1 MYGRVTKFHHDK
13 HYVFIL
19 GDDEQ
24 TYFIHQSRLNGEYL
38 DDNYYVSFT
47 SFQTEKGNNAKNIMV
62 IEAPERKRNNG
73 NTRKKHE
80 RVIKSITANT
90 NKDD

>member
-1 MYGRVTKFHHDK
+1 MYGRVTKYHHEK
-13 HYVFIL
+13 NYGFIL
-19 GDDEQ
+19 GDDNQ

-47 SFQTEKGNNAKNIMV
+47 PFQTEKGNNAKNITV
-62 IEAPERKRNNG
+62 IEAPEGRRTHG

-80 RVIKSITANT
+80 RVGKSITA
-90 NKDD
+90 DII